1 MKKYILKNT
10 NEEVNFGDIIELLL
24 IKDNPDGTKKHK
36 VKTVKFSEELV
47 PLLLEEGVLDVQDDD
62 KEDNKEDLKK
72 NMIDFSDDDALEEEE
87 KEEEKEDEGS
97 DNDIDEDVDE
107 EEVGNFME
115 ALTDL
120 LETLGKSVKN
130 LEKQVAYLSGKVEV
144 LENKDR
150 KLTCKCPKSC
160 TFGSDFDEDKSVLE
174 FMKGFGV
181 IL

>member
-36 VKTVKFSEELV
+36 VKTVKFSEELI
-47 PLLLEEGVLDVQDDD
+47 PLLLEEGVLDVQDDE

-87 KEEEKEDEGS
+87 KEDEGS
-97 DNDIDEDVDE
+97 DNDIDK

-120 LETLGKSVKN
+120 LETLGKSVKD
-130 LEKQVAYLSGKVEV
+130 LDKEVAYLKGKVDV
-144 LENKDR
+144 LEKRD
-150 KLTCKCPKSC
+150 TCKCSKSYQ
-160 TFGSDFDEDKSVLE
+160 FGNDFDEDKGVLE

>member
-36 VKTVKFSEELV
+36 VKTVKFSEELI

-72 NMIDFSDDDALEEEE
+72 NMIDFSNDDAHEEEE
-87 KEEEKEDEGS
+87 KEDKGS
-97 DNDIDEDVDE
+97 DDDIDDDVDE

-120 LETLGKSVKN
+120 LETLGKSVKD
-130 LEKQVAYLSGKVEV
+130 LEKQVAYLRGKVDV
-144 LENKDR
+144 LEKKDM

-181 IL
+181 II

>member
-24 IKDNPDGTKKHK
+24 IKDNPDGTKKYK
-36 VKTVKFSEELV
+36 VKTIKFSEELI
-47 PLLLEEGVLDVQDDD
+47 PLLLEEGVLDVKDDD
-62 KEDNKEDLKK
+62 KEDLKK
-72 NMIDFSDDDALEEEE
+72 NMIDFSNDDALEEEE
-87 KEEEKEDEGS
+87 KEDKGS
-97 DNDIDEDVDE
+97 DDDIDDDDVDE

-120 LETLGKSVKN
+120 FETLGKSVKD
-130 LEKQVAYLSGKVEV
+130 LEKQVAYLRGKVDV
-144 LENKDR
+144 LEKRD
-150 KLTCKCPKSC
+150 TCKCPKSY

>member
-10 NEEVNFGDIIELLL
+10 NEEVNSGDIIELLL
-24 IKDNPDGTKKHK
+24 IKNNPDGSKERK
-36 VKTVKFSEELV
+36 VKTVRFSEEFV
-47 PLLLEEGVLDVQDDD
+47 PLLLEEGVIEIQN
-62 KEDNKEDLKK
+62 DNKEDLKK

-87 KEEEKEDEGS
+87 KLDKKDEGS
-97 DNDIDEDVDE
+97 DNDIDDDVDE

-144 LENKDR
+144 LEKRD
-150 KLTCKCPKSC
+150 TCKCPKSC
-160 TFGSDFDEDKSVLE
+160 TFGSDFDEDKSVIE